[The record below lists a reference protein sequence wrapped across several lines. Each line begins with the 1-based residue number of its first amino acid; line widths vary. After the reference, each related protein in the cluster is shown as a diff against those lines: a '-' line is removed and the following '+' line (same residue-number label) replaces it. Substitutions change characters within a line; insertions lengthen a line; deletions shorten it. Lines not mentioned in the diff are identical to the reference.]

1 MDAPRA
7 IVAALLAL
15 AAVLPVGIGCG
26 GDSGPARE
34 QLEWLDTPT
43 VIVPP
48 ALATDRILR
57 GDVRNESDDAL
68 RLEASKVRV
77 YDDRGRR
84 LKASATFAAA
94 YLHSLYP
101 PTRGPATLPDS
112 ELERLG
118 KITRIEPGEAAQIT
132 VSWREPGGRATAARI
147 DYGSG
152 SLRIPP
158 EAKNRR
164 DRDF

>member
-1 MDAPRA
+1 MDARRVLVVA
-7 IVAALLAL
+7 LLVAVAAL
-15 AAVLPVGIGCG
+15 AAGCG
-26 GDSGPARE
+26 DDEAARD
-34 QLEWLDTPT
+34 QLDWVDTPN

-48 ALATDRILR
+48 ALKSDRILR
-57 GDVRNESDDAL
+57 GDVRNDSGEPV

-77 YDDRGRR
+77 YDARGRR
-84 LKASATFAAA
+84 LKASATFAAG

-101 PTRGPATLPDS
+101 PTRGPKTLPDT

-118 KITRIEPGEAAQIT
+118 RIAKIEAGDTGQIT
-132 VSWREPGGRATAARI
+132 VSWRERPGGGAAARI

-158 EAKNRR
+158 EPDRR
-164 DRDF
+164 PDEDF

>member
-1 MDAPRA
+1 MDALRTA
-7 IVAALLAL
+7 VAALLAL
-15 AAVLPVGIGCG
+15 AAAVPVAGCG
-26 GDSGPARE
+26 GGSAPQRDR
-34 QLEWLDTPT
+34 LDWLDTPT
-43 VIVPP
+43 VVVPP
-48 ALATDRILR
+48 VLKGDRILR
-57 GDVRNESDDAL
+57 GDVRNDSDDDL

-77 YDDRGRR
+77 YDSRGRR
-84 LKASATFAAA
+84 LKASTTFAAG

-118 KITRIEPGEAAQIT
+118 RIASIEPGKTAQMT
-132 VSWREPGGRATAARI
+132 VSWREPRDGATAARI
-147 DYGSG
+147 DYGTG

-158 EAKNRR
+158 EAKDRR

>member
-1 MDAPRA
+1 MDARRVLVLA
-7 IVAALLAL
+7 LVVAAAGL
-15 AAVLPVGIGCG
+15 AAGCG
-26 GDSGPARE
+26 DDEAARD
-34 QLEWLDTPT
+34 QLDWVDTPN

-48 ALATDRILR
+48 ALKSDRILR
-57 GDVRNESDDAL
+57 GDVRNDSGEPV

-77 YDDRGRR
+77 YDARGRR
-84 LKASATFAAA
+84 LKASATFAAG

-101 PTRGPATLPDS
+101 PTRGPKTLPDT

-118 KITRIEPGEAAQIT
+118 RIAKIEAGDTGQIT
-132 VSWREPGGRATAARI
+132 VSWRERPGGGAAARI

-158 EAKNRR
+158 EPDRR
-164 DRDF
+164 PDEDY

>member
-1 MDAPRA
+1 MDARRVLVLA
-7 IVAALLAL
+7 LVVAAAGL
-15 AAVLPVGIGCG
+15 AAGCG
-26 GDSGPARE
+26 DDEAARD
-34 QLEWLDTPT
+34 QLDWVDTPN

-48 ALATDRILR
+48 ALKSDRILR
-57 GDVRNESDDAL
+57 GDVRNDSGEPV

-77 YDDRGRR
+77 YDARGRR
-84 LKASATFAAA
+84 LKASATFAAG

-101 PTRGPATLPDS
+101 PTRGPKTLPDT

-118 KITRIEPGEAAQIT
+118 RIARIEAGDTGQIT
-132 VSWREPGGRATAARI
+132 VSWRERPGGGAAARI

-158 EAKNRR
+158 EPDRR
-164 DRDF
+164 PDEDF